1 MTQSSFQPSAMDVGY
16 RVKCQVTI
24 TIPKIEKST
33 TSTTSDQTYQ
43 SSSPGMQQR
52 MDKVVVTCELFYAI
66 EADYTLFNSALK
78 TFVAD
83 KRIPGKMR
91 IGNYLL
97 SLVQFYFIFVSH
109 VFKMH
114 LFYLCF
120 MTT

>member
-1 MTQSSFQPSAMDVGY
+1 MDVGY

-52 MDKVVVTCELFYAI
+52 MDKVVVTCELFYPI

-97 SLVQFYFIFVSH
+97 SLVQFFILYLSAMFLRCIYFIYVS
-109 VFKMH
+109 
-114 LFYLCF
+114 
-120 MTT
+120 